1 MRKYLIA
8 GLIILLPLVLTVFV
22 VVFLVDLFTAPFIN
36 LMTDY
41 LSHFKST
48 ITILDSQVF
57 LTFIARILILI
68 LLCIAIMFLGAI
80 ARWFFIKGLISFTN
94 KFFSKIP
101 FIKNIYNVTRDILS
115 AFFSPKGRKA
125 FQKPVMTNFP
135 NEKTLCLGF
144 ISGEIPQ
151 ECKEAVDKNLTPVF
165 LPTAP
170 HPISGYLLM
179 VPDDQLKEIEMTNED
194 AVKFTVSC
202 GMILPQLEREQKD
215 EPR

>member
-48 ITILDSQVF
+48 ITILDSQAF
-57 LTFIARILILI
+57 LTFIARILVLI

-101 FIKNIYNVTRDILS
+101 FIKSIYNITKDILS
-115 AFFSPKGRKA
+115 AFFSPEGRKA
-125 FQKPVMTNFP
+125 FQKPIMTNFP

-144 ISGEIPQ
+144 ISGEIPK
-151 ECKEAVDKNLTPVF
+151 ECKEAVDKKLTPVF

-179 VPDDQLKEIEMTNED
+179 VPDDQLKEIDMTNED